1 MLKKEKPMLSVA
13 AIIQAQGRWDRT
25 LPLAGLASN
34 FGFDAALVGHMG
46 PLSPQDMK
54 PDLKPDISLLNGS
67 VGPFSPGNNCGPA
80 SPGAFN
86 QQVAAVLTPQHQQN
100 INSQNS
106 LNSQAQQ
113 QNSGGGGNGGGGGG
127 GSTQHYPPN
136 HPLSGSKHLCSICGD
151 RASGKHYGVYSCE
164 GCKGFFKRTVRKD
177 LSYACREDKNCTID
191 KRQRNRCQYCR
202 YQKCLA
208 CGMKR
213 EAVQEERQRSSKFSI
228 KNEEINSTSSVRDV
242 TIERI
247 HEAELLSEQKS
258 GDNAIPY
265 LRVGSNSMIPPEFK
279 IPVSHLCQMV
289 NKQIYQLIDYARRM
303 PNFTNLHRDDQVM
316 LLRCG
321 WNEMLIASVAWRS
334 MEYIETERSPD
345 GTRVM
350 IRQPQQLCLGPGF
363 TLHRNSALQAGV
375 DTLFD
380 RILCELGIKMKRL
393 DVTRAEL
400 GVLKAIILFNPDI
413 RGLKSQKEID
423 QMREKIYS
431 CLDEYCKQQHP
442 AEDGR
447 FAQLLLRLPALRS
460 ISLKCLDHLNFIRLL
475 SDKHLDNF
483 IIEMLDTPM

>member
-25 LPLAGLASN
+25 LPLAGLA
-34 FGFDAALVGHMG
+34 GFDAALVGHMG
-46 PLSPQDMK
+46 PVSPQDMK

-86 QQVAAVLTPQHQQN
+86 QQVAAALQQQQQN
-100 INSQNS
+100 VNS
-106 LNSQAQQ
+106 LNSQQ
-113 QNSGGGGNGGGGGG
+113 SGGGGGAGGGTPTTPTNM
-127 GSTQHYPPN
+127 SQQYPPN

-228 KNEEINSTSSVRDV
+228 KSEEINSTSSVRDV

-247 HEAELLSEQKS
+247 HEAEQLSEQKS

-265 LRVGSNSMIPPEFK
+265 LRVGSNSMIPPEYK
-279 IPVSHLCQMV
+279 GAVSHLCQMV
-289 NKQIYQLIDYARRM
+289 NKQIYQLIDFARRV
-303 PNFTNLHRDDQVM
+303 PHFINLPRDDQVM

-321 WNEMLIASVAWRS
+321 WNEMLIAAVAWRS
-334 MEYIETERSPD
+334 MEYIETERSSD
-345 GTRVM
+345 GSRITV
-350 IRQPQQLCLGPGF
+350 RQPQLMCLGPNF
-363 TLHRNSALQAGV
+363 TLHRNSAQQAGV

-413 RGLKSQKEID
+413 RGLKCQKEID
-423 QMREKIYS
+423 GMREKIYA
-431 CLDEYCKQQHP
+431 CLDEHCKQQHP
-442 AEDGR
+442 SEDGR

-475 SDKHLDNF
+475 SDKHLDSF
-483 IIEMLDTPM
+483 IVEMLDMPI

>member
-1 MLKKEKPMLSVA
+1 
-13 AIIQAQGRWDRT
+13 
-25 LPLAGLASN
+25 
-34 FGFDAALVGHMG
+34 MG

-86 QQVAAVLTPQHQQN
+86 QQVAVALQQ
-100 INSQNS
+100 Q
-106 LNSQAQQ
+106 QQQQQ
-113 QNSGGGGNGGGGGG
+113 QNVNSQQHNSGGGGGG
-127 GSTQHYPPN
+127 GGGPTTPTNMSQQYPPN

-228 KNEEINSTSSVRDV
+228 KSEEINSTSSVRDV

-247 HEAELLSEQKS
+247 HEAEQLSEQKS

-265 LRVGSNSMIPPEFK
+265 LRVGSNSMIPPEYK
-279 IPVSHLCQMV
+279 GAVSHLCQMV
-289 NKQIYQLIDYARRM
+289 NKQIYQLIDFARRM

-321 WNEMLIASVAWRS
+321 WNEMLIAAVAWRS
-334 MEYIETERSPD
+334 MEYIETERSQD
-345 GTRVM
+345 GSRVSV
-350 IRQPQQLCLGPGF
+350 RQPQLMCLGPNF
-363 TLHRNSALQAGV
+363 TLHRNSAQQAGV

-400 GVLKAIILFNPDI
+400 GVLKGIILFNPDI

-423 QMREKIYS
+423 HMREKIYA

-442 AEDGR
+442 SEEGR

-483 IIEMLDTPM
+483 IVEMLDTPM